1 MRVLFLTF
9 MMVVWLTGIFPA
21 QGQAAPQIIRAAIA
35 QNQHSVEVT
44 APEGAAFQVDGR
56 KSVLPASPKQ
66 SRMILAAELN
76 GFSFCST
83 HIGATTLIFQAP
95 DNGTIEVNR
104 KLYRGAVLIQHAL
117 NGASFHVINILP
129 LEQYLCGVVPQEMP
143 ASWPKEALKAQAI
156 AARSFALALRA
167 ENRQNSYDVPVGGQA
182 YGGYAAEQ
190 AATNQ
195 AVNETAGVVLTYNGE
210 CIPGYYYS
218 ASGGYTESSETVW
231 GADRPYLQAVPDVET
246 KSPLEKWEKFFVP
259 EELDKRLVQA
269 GFSIGKLE
277 SIQLSVLKKPP
288 VNESDRGVSGRVK
301 QVRFIGAAGEINI
314 DGNRLRQLLQLPST
328 FFDISIVNKTP
339 KVIETTIT
347 DGYGIPVLE
356 KKIPVAV
363 GDQVVTSLLSDA
375 QKQLRRI
382 SRGPGI
388 EVRFSGRGFG
398 HGVGMSQ
405 WGAKTIAEA
414 AKPEEKD
421 VYKNI
426 LFKYYQGVTLFKA
439 YEE

>member
-1 MRVLFLTF
+1 MRALLLTL
-9 MMVVWLTGIFPA
+9 MMVVCLTGIFPV
-21 QGQAAPQIIRAAIA
+21 QGMTAPLLIRAAIA
-35 QNQHSVEVT
+35 QNQHSVEIT
-44 APEGAAFQVDGR
+44 APDGTIFQIDGR

-66 SRMILAAELN
+66 ARTILAAELN
-76 GFSFCST
+76 GFSFSST
-83 HIGATTLIFQAP
+83 HISASTLLFQAP
-95 DNGTIEVNR
+95 ENGTIEINR
-104 KLYRGAVLIQHAL
+104 KLYRGAVLIQHAS
-117 NGASFHVINILP
+117 NGASFHVINVLP

-156 AARSFALALRA
+156 AARSFALALRM

-182 YGGYAAEQ
+182 YGGFAAEQ
-190 AATNQ
+190 SASNQ
-195 AVNETAGVVLTYNGE
+195 AVYETAGVVLAYNGE
-210 CIPGYYYS
+210 CVPGYYYS
-218 ASGGYTESSETVW
+218 TSGGYTESSENVW

-246 KSPLEKWEKFFVP
+246 KSPTEKWEKLFAP
-259 EELDKRLVQA
+259 EDLDQRLAEA

-277 SIQLSVLKKPP
+277 SIQLSVLKNPP
-288 VNESDRGVSGRVK
+288 VNENDRGVSGRVK
-301 QVRFIGAAGEINI
+301 QVRFIGAAGEVNI
-314 DGNRLRQLLQLPST
+314 EGARLRQLLQLPST
-328 FFDISIVNKTP
+328 LFDINIVNKTP

-356 KKIPVAV
+356 KKIPVDV
-363 GDQVVTSLLSDA
+363 GDQVVTPLLSDA

-388 EVRFSGRGFG
+388 QVRFSGRGFG

-414 AKPEEKD
+414 AKPEAKD
-421 VYKNI
+421 VYKDI

>member
-21 QGQAAPQIIRAAIA
+21 QGQTAPMLIRAAIA

-44 APEGAAFQVDGR
+44 VPEGAAFQVDGR
-56 KSVLPASPKQ
+56 KAALPVRPKQ
-66 SRMILAAELN
+66 TRVILAAESS
-76 GFSFCST
+76 GFLFNST
-83 HIGATTLIFQAP
+83 HIGASTLMFQAP
-95 DNGTIEVNR
+95 ENGTIEINR
-104 KLYRGAVLIQHAL
+104 KLYRGAVLIQHAP
-117 NGASFHVINILP
+117 NGASFHVINVLP

-143 ASWPKEALKAQAI
+143 ASWPTEALKAQAI
-156 AARSFALALRA
+156 AARSFALALR
-167 ENRQNSYDVPVGGQA
+167 EQNRQNSYDVPVGGQA

-195 AVNETAGVVLTYNGE
+195 AVNETAGIVLTYNGE

-218 ASGGYTESSETVW
+218 ASGGYTESSEVVW
-231 GADRPYLQAVPDVET
+231 GTEKPYLQAVSDVET
-246 KSPLEKWEKFFVP
+246 KSPLEKWEKLFTP
-259 EELDKRLVQA
+259 EELDQRLAEA

-277 SIQLSVLKKPP
+277 SIQLSVLKKTP
-288 VNESDRGVSGRVK
+288 VNENDRGVSGRVK
-301 QVRFIGAAGEINI
+301 QVRFIGVTGEINVE
-314 DGNRLRQLLQLPST
+314 GNRLRQLLQLPST
-328 FFDISIVNKTP
+328 LFDISIVNKTP

-356 KKIPVAV
+356 KKIPVTV
-363 GDQVVTSLLSDA
+363 GDQVVTPLLSDA

-388 EVRFSGRGFG
+388 QVRFSGRGFG